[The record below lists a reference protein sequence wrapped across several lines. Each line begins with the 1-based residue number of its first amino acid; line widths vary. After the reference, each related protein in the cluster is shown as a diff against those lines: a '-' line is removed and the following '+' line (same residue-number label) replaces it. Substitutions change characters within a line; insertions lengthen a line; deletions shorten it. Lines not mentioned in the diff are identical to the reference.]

1 MYGGRKFHE
10 KSYKTEVAEVLEF
23 HQKELKIG
31 RKERMIPTEGNLKK
45 RAQENISQEKNPH
58 QNK

>member
-23 HQKELKIG
+23 HQKELKMAILDQ
-31 RKERMIPTEGNLKK
+31 NLKMY
-45 RAQENISQEKNPH
+45 
-58 QNK
+58 